1 MTKEDGNLSIFLRL
15 VRELS
20 SISPRMFWLMYFC
33 FAADGLV
40 FTLLVGIKERVF
52 DSAIGF
58 YVERADLAQ
67 TVFCT
72 VAMFTLYV
80 LSSVLNALGNCCAE
94 VYDVKAIRY
103 MHQKIAEKSGR
114 IPAVQYE
121 DPVFLDRVEKAY
133 SGANAGMAYLNSVMD
148 LVFMYSLFVAFMAIY
163 LWSKQPV
170 LVLII
175 FLIFWS
181 KQPVLVLII
190 FLIFLPTVYAQQV
203 KRKRYRKLE
212 QKNV

>member
-1 MTKEDGNLSIFLRL
+1 
-15 VRELS
+15 
-20 SISPRMFWLMYFC
+20 
-33 FAADGLV
+33 
-40 FTLLVGIKERVF
+40 
-52 DSAIGF
+52 
-58 YVERADLAQ
+58 
-67 TVFCT
+67 
-72 VAMFTLYV
+72 
-80 LSSVLNALGNCCAE
+80 
-94 VYDVKAIRY
+94 

-148 LVFMYSLFVAFMAIY
+148 LVFIQPFVAFMAIY

-190 FLIFLPTVYAQQV
+190 F
-203 KRKRYRKLE
+203 
-212 QKNV
+212 